1 MAKDSVSWHDSKAG
15 YEPGQE
21 QSLKVSYVSRSG
33 SKVKLKVSFTA
44 RSLGLDSYTKSQRW
58 NHAHVEIYR
67 RNSNGSRGSRLY
79 DHDWTYQIHG
89 NGGTSS
95 HTDSFYV
102 GNLKDGET
110 HLIICYRN
118 ERVGTNTPY
127 YGPKSTG
134 KVERTQLSEILDIDD
149 NDKVSIKFH
158 TGGVKST
165 LVSNL
170 PKNTTIYRGHNY
182 RIPSNKVTHTK
193 NYYTFRGGYDTSDSW
208 KNNHEVDITSPSVNV
223 GSVIKNVNKNLNL
236 YACWKPNTFYYH
248 YYPTYDDAIN
258 RTNEYTDL
266 CQKRVHNTPGV
277 PTPDLNT
284 VDNKKYA
291 RIGYEFLAWEH
302 LMPEGKA
309 NAHHSMSVDDP
320 DAEQHRDCRRAADTH
335 CWPIW
340 KALNIK
346 LTFDYCYSVK
356 DENDEFKKVTT
367 TYDYLCGDKFNL
379 EGVCKDRYG
388 KSGSATSIRPGFKL
402 IGWSYT
408 DPKKIYDTGKT
419 QKSDYAYA
427 YNYNG
432 VLSNWPTSTTDKDG
446 NTCVTLYAV
455 WEYYT
460 QMYVYTNG
468 SWRLVTPYVYNN
480 FIKHIKIP
488 LMVHG
493 RIKYYNRTSTRLQWN
508 EVLPYAY
515 KDDDWKWSGNST
527 TQSQEPEPLIPSE
540 LETYAK
546 FDSATNIFTFF
557 NDTKNK
563 YDTGDTEGTITYFAG
578 VRDTRKGV
586 PWEGVKSEI
595 KEVVVKDEF
604 DPYITA
610 NWFSGCTNLLKITDL
625 TKIKFD
631 IVIDVSNM
639 FKECSSI
646 ESIDF
651 ESSNFGWTE
660 NFDSLFEDCSSIKS
674 INFLNVKTPLAIST
688 YRMFSGCSSLE
699 KLSISM
705 QTDAVKD
712 MSYMFNGCSSLEEL
726 DISIFNT
733 ELVTNMSYMFNS
745 CSSLTKITGI
755 DSIKTT
761 NVTNMNSMF
770 KDCSSMILLDLT
782 SFNTS
787 NVTDMTSMFENC
799 LKLHTIYAIRTNK
812 NTTNVYSGHFKLDRL
827 PYTEET
833 TTEGEGENAKSVT
846 TKVYRNSDNMFSGCI
861 SLNSI
866 GYGVSKVE
874 KHNNKKN
881 DKSNYIQNSNVSKRF
896 LYNSEKTNA
905 SYARVAYIFEEE
917 SKVDKLNK
925 KGEKILDYITVKIYK
940 KDKLESTKKFNAS
953 EEEKAKKLI
962 KEYKD
967 KNNYT
972 TKKKSYYKQ
981 LTVNKVTLQEGYF
994 IEK

>member
-1 MAKDSVSWHDSKAG
+1 
-15 YEPGQE
+15 
-21 QSLKVSYVSRSG
+21 
-33 SKVKLKVSFTA
+33 
-44 RSLGLDSYTKSQRW
+44 
-58 NHAHVEIYR
+58 
-67 RNSNGSRGSRLY
+67 
-79 DHDWTYQIHG
+79 
-89 NGGTSS
+89 
-95 HTDSFYV
+95 
-102 GNLKDGET
+102 
-110 HLIICYRN
+110 
-118 ERVGTNTPY
+118 
-127 YGPKSTG
+127 
-134 KVERTQLSEILDIDD
+134 
-149 NDKVSIKFH
+149 
-158 TGGVKST
+158 
-165 LVSNL
+165 
-170 PKNTTIYRGHNY
+170 
-182 RIPSNKVTHTK
+182 
-193 NYYTFRGGYDTSDSW
+193 
-208 KNNHEVDITSPSVNV
+208 
-223 GSVIKNVNKNLNL
+223 
-236 YACWKPNTFYYH
+236 
-248 YYPTYDDAIN
+248 
-258 RTNEYTDL
+258 
-266 CQKRVHNTPGV
+266 
-277 PTPDLNT
+277 
-284 VDNKKYA
+284 
-291 RIGYEFLAWEH
+291 
-302 LMPEGKA
+302 
-309 NAHHSMSVDDP
+309 
-320 DAEQHRDCRRAADTH
+320 
-335 CWPIW
+335 
-340 KALNIK
+340 
-346 LTFDYCYSVK
+346 
-356 DENDEFKKVTT
+356 
-367 TYDYLCGDKFNL
+367 
-379 EGVCKDRYG
+379 
-388 KSGSATSIRPGFKL
+388 
-402 IGWSYT
+402 
-408 DPKKIYDTGKT
+408 
-419 QKSDYAYA
+419 
-427 YNYNG
+427 
-432 VLSNWPTSTTDKDG
+432 
-446 NTCVTLYAV
+446 
-455 WEYYT
+455 
-460 QMYVYTNG
+460 
-468 SWRLVTPYVYNN
+468 
-480 FIKHIKIP
+480 
-488 LMVHG
+488 
-493 RIKYYNRTSTRLQWN
+493 
-508 EVLPYAY
+508 
-515 KDDDWKWSGNST
+515 
-527 TQSQEPEPLIPSE
+527 
-540 LETYAK
+540 
-546 FDSATNIFTFF
+546 
-557 NDTKNK
+557 
-563 YDTGDTEGTITYFAG
+563 
-578 VRDTRKGV
+578 
-586 PWEGVKSEI
+586 
-595 KEVVVKDEF
+595 
-604 DPYITA
+604 
-610 NWFSGCTNLLKITDL
+610 
-625 TKIKFD
+625 
-631 IVIDVSNM
+631 M

-726 DISIFNT
+726 DISKFNT